1 MNFLCTDKDVQP
13 TSLFINL
20 NMYGM
25 LQRKINSI
33 ALASFLMFGF
43 ALLLS
48 SFSNKMGGDSFAV
61 YINKKL
67 VIQQYVLKG
76 EAVKSLQLDQANYN
90 DEIEVSYSHC
100 GRIGTGRIISLR
112 DSQNKILKEWR
123 FQDTPD
129 TKTNMGCNVKDIL
142 SVQKLNG
149 GSTLQLYYSSNE
161 LPDGR
166 LLASIVTANA
176 ARTAP

>member
-1 MNFLCTDKDVQP
+1 
-13 TSLFINL
+13 
-20 NMYGM
+20 MYSM
-25 LQRKINSI
+25 LQRKMNST

-48 SFSNKMGGDSFAV
+48 SFSNKMGGDSFEV

-67 VIQQYVLKG
+67 VIQQYVPKG

-90 DEIEVSYSHC
+90 DEMEVYYNHC
-100 GRIGTGRIISLR
+100 GRTGTGRIISLR

-123 FQDTPD
+123 FQDTPGA
-129 TKTNMGCNVKDIL
+129 KTNMACNVKDIL
-142 SVQKLNG
+142 STQKLNG
-149 GSTLQLYYSSNE
+149 GITLQLYYSSNE

-166 LLASIVTANA
+166 LLASIVVANG
-176 ARTAP
+176 ARTGS